1 MPVLLSTA
9 LHILLYSILLFLPA
23 ILTESTCPPR
33 WKFDPKGKTCYYLS
47 RLKMDHHNAHQ
58 YCQKLSNS
66 SHLLRIQCESENI
79 VVSGLMKSKTAA
91 WIDARARF
99 DIVDGAAG
107 LFAPGFVLRWPN
119 GKLVRFTNWADG
131 NGAEQI
137 ERSRKCVQLQTN
149 GEWLNADCG
158 EPATVIC
165 EKRLHRPAVRYC
177 PKHWMYMD
185 ATQSCYR
192 AITRTNMTILDA
204 DIRCFQLGAE
214 HNHDAMLASVTSDLE
229 NQFIKDL
236 AREKNPQYDFVML
249 GAFGR
254 SNNGDKWQWM
264 DGTPFTYQ
272 NWDRGM
278 PFGKR
283 ALAVLVM
290 NRRGKWINHYADRI
304 LSQFNA
310 VAVCKLKP

>member
-1 MPVLLSTA
+1 MISIAQFLA
-9 LHILLYSILLFLPA
+9 YSIFIFWTVFA
-23 ILTESTCPPR
+23 DSSCPPR
-33 WKFDPKGKTCYYLS
+33 WKHDPKGKMCYYVS
-47 RLKMDHHNAHQ
+47 RLKMTHNDAHL

-66 SHLLRIQCESENI
+66 SHLLRVQCESENNF
-79 VVSGLMKSKTAA
+79 VSNLMKPNTAA

-99 DIVDGAAG
+99 DIIDGAAG
-107 LFAPGFVLRWPN
+107 LFSPGFVLRWPN
-119 GKLVRFTNWADG
+119 GKIVRFTNWAHG
-131 NGAEQI
+131 NGVELI
-137 ERSRKCVQLQTN
+137 DRSSKCVHIQSTT
-149 GEWLNADCG
+149 GEWQNAACD

-165 EKRLHRPAVRYC
+165 EKRLHRPVIRYC

-204 DIRCFQLGAE
+204 DNRCFQLGSE
-214 HNHDAMLASVTSDLE
+214 SNHDAMLASIGDELE

-236 AREKNPQYDFVML
+236 ARETNPNFDFVML

-254 SNNGDKWQWM
+254 SNNGHKWKWM

-278 PFGKR
+278 PFGRR

-304 LSQFNA
+304 LSQYNA

>member
-1 MPVLLSTA
+1 MS
-9 LHILLYSILLFLPA
+9 HS
-23 ILTESTCPPR
+23 
-33 WKFDPKGKTCYYLS
+33 D
-47 RLKMDHHNAHQ
+47 AHQ
-58 YCQKLSNS
+58 YCKRLSNS
-66 SHLLRIQCESENI
+66 SHLLRIECDSENTF
-79 VVSGLMKSKTAA
+79 VSSLMKPHSAA

-99 DIVDGAAG
+99 DIVDGSAG

-119 GKLVRFTNWADG
+119 GKIVRFTNWAYG
-131 NGAEQI
+131 NGVELIDRAT
-137 ERSRKCVQLQTN
+137 KCVHLLSS
-149 GEWLNADCG
+149 GEWRNAACDT
-158 EPATVIC
+158 PATVIC
-165 EKRLHRPAVRYC
+165 EKKLHRPTVRFC
-177 PKHWMYMD
+177 PKHWLYMD

-204 DIRCFQLGAE
+204 DNRCFQLGAE
-214 HNHDAMLASVTSDLE
+214 HHHDAMLASIGDEQE

-236 AREKNPQYDFVML
+236 AREKNPTFDFVML

-304 LSQFNA
+304 LSQYNA
-310 VAVCKLKP
+310 VAVCKFKP